1 MANKGTNS
9 DFHTNTEDYTP
20 YYVSMRDL
28 TNKVD
33 ALGRMHERLSE
44 HFEDHRKL
52 TENCFRSFTM
62 LFEMN
67 HSLNKEVKTIKEQVG
82 NTVFSM
88 DDKMDRFERNAYT
101 RFSGIEEK
109 IGHVKT
115 VVCAVDRNVSEGE
128 QENFDNMG
136 KRLDNLEEAVAHVER
151 AIEDT
156 QDNISERFDNASTEM
171 QEIFRSVQNVVV
183 KADEVS
189 NLWKN
194 EKKAEKKRKREAY
207 PVKGFELAERL
218 NSIRAMET
226 NESSNGLPKRDSAY
240 VETVPPN

>member
-1 MANKGTNS
+1 MSSNP
-9 DFHTNTEDYTP
+9 DFHTKVEDYTP

-33 ALGRMHERLSE
+33 ALGRMHERMSE
-44 HFEDHRKL
+44 FFEDHRKL
-52 TENCFRSFTM
+52 TENCFKSFTL

-67 HSLNKEVKTIKEQVG
+67 HSLNKEVKEIKEQIG

-88 DDKMDRFERNAYT
+88 DDKLSSFERNAYT

-115 VVCAVDRNVSEGE
+115 GVFAIDRNFTDADGE
-128 QENFDNMG
+128 NVDNFKDMG

-171 QEIFRSVQNVVV
+171 QDIFRSVQNVVL
-183 KADEVS
+183 KAGDVAIG
-189 NLWKN
+189 WK
-194 EKKAEKKRKREAY
+194 EDKKRKRE
-207 PVKGFELAERL
+207 PKGFELAEKL
-218 NSIRAMET
+218 NSKRAKEAD
-226 NESSNGLPKRDSAY
+226 ESAEGLPKRAAAY
-240 VETVPPN
+240 VETVPSK

>member
-1 MANKGTNS
+1 MANS
-9 DFHTNTEDYTP
+9 DFHTNVEDYVP
-20 YYVSMRDL
+20 YYQSMRDL

-33 ALGRMHERLSE
+33 ALGRMHERLNE
-44 HFEDHRKL
+44 HLDDHRKL

-67 HSLNKEVKTIKEQVG
+67 HSLVKEVKQIKEEVG

-88 DDKMDRFERNAYT
+88 DDKLDKFERNAYT
-101 RFSGIEEK
+101 RFSNVEEK

-115 VVCAVDRNVSEGE
+115 VLCAVDRNVSEGE
-128 QENFDNMG
+128 QENFDDMG

-156 QDNISERFDNASTEM
+156 QENISERFDGASTEM
-171 QEIFRSVQNVVV
+171 KDIFRSVQNVVL

-194 EKKAEKKRKREAY
+194 EKRAEKKRKREAY
-207 PVKGFELAERL
+207 PVRGFELAERM
-218 NSIRAMET
+218 NSMAGT
-226 NESSNGLPKRDSAY
+226 KKGTPYKPAAY
-240 VETVPPN
+240 VESVPPKSPEYEPV

>member
-1 MANKGTNS
+1 MSTNP
-9 DFHTNTEDYTP
+9 DFHTKVEDYVP
-20 YYVSMRDL
+20 YYQSMRDL

-33 ALGRMHERLSE
+33 ALGRMHERLHE

-67 HSLNKEVKTIKEQVG
+67 HNLNKEVKQIKEEVG

-88 DDKMDRFERNAYT
+88 DDKLDKFERNAYT
-101 RFSGIEEK
+101 RFSNVEEK

-128 QENFDNMG
+128 QENFDDMG
-136 KRLDNLEEAVAHVER
+136 KRLDNLEEAVSHVER
-151 AIEDT
+151 AIQDT
-156 QDNISERFDNASTEM
+156 QDNISERFNDASTEM
-171 QEIFRSVQNVVV
+171 QDIFRSVQNVVV
-183 KADEVS
+183 KADDVATM
-189 NLWKN
+189 WKN

-207 PVKGFELAERL
+207 PLKGFELAERL
-218 NSIRAMET
+218 NSVAGTMKGT
-226 NESSNGLPKRDSAY
+226 PYKKAAY
-240 VETVPPN
+240 VETVPPKSPEYEPV